1 MTTLLYR
8 GQSYEQGSLSATQL
22 RYDRNV
28 YGDRQKDARR
38 HPVLTYRGCTYTAG
52 QAETSAVVG
61 NFRYRGVSY
70 SR

>member
-8 GQSYEQGSLSATQL
+8 GQSYVQGSLATSQL
-22 RYDRNV
+22 RYDRSV
-28 YGDRQKDARR
+28 YGDRRKDARSQ
-38 HPVLTYRGCTYTAG
+38 PVLTYRGCTYTAG

>member
-8 GQSYEQGSLSATQL
+8 GQSYEQGVLATSQL
-22 RYDRNV
+22 RYDRSV
-28 YGDRQKDARR
+28 FGDRQKDVRT
-38 HPVLTYRGCTYTAG
+38 HPVLTYRGCTYSPD
-52 QAETSAVVG
+52 QAETSRAGG